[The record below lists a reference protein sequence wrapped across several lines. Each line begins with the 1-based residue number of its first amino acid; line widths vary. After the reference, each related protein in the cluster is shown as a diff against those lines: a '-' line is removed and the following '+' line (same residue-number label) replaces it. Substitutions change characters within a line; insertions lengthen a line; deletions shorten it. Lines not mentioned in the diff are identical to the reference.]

1 MMCVCVPFSLRSSRD
16 AVKYQQ
22 SHLIHLKNNYQLA
35 GSNTWEVYRGM
46 ATWAIHGGVGRS
58 TVTYPK
64 TLIVCVCACH
74 TLTVIHLLKHGGLKQ
89 QSQENTHELLSQ
101 SLSTGHGTEGRLE
114 WHPWV
119 LHPLLCGGRTSLLD
133 LESWSSWEMPRSS
146 DSPDS
151 SLMKLEGNI
160 PVFPLRT
167 PSHHPS
173 STCTHVNRRT
183 EARLRLDIVFPSFLS
198 HLYRA
203 KCKAHAGR
211 AVGLKA
217 SKGTGN
223 ETADL
228 TEPRD
233 SGTGRGL
240 T

>member
-1 MMCVCVPFSLRSSRD
+1 MSFCH
-16 AVKYQQ
+16 
-22 SHLIHLKNNYQLA
+22 SHLAKAKEQ
-35 GSNTWEVYRGM
+35 RG
-46 ATWAIHGGVGRS
+46 GYS
-58 TVTYPK
+58 
-64 TLIVCVCACH
+64 
-74 TLTVIHLLKHGGLKQ
+74 
-89 QSQENTHELLSQ
+89 
-101 SLSTGHGTEGRLE
+101 GTRGC
-114 WHPWV
+114 PY
-119 LHPLLCGGRTSLLD
+119 PLLCGGRTSLLD

-183 EARLRLDIVFPSFLS
+183 EAGLRLDMVFPSFLS
-198 HLYRA
+198 PLYRA

-211 AVGLKA
+211 AAGPKA
-217 SKGTGN
+217 SRGTGN

-233 SGTGRGL
+233 SGTGRGFNPGTVNASGKEL
-240 T
+240 TLYFQ